1 MAPKKSEEILS
12 IALKVYRESLE
23 NEKTIQQLCDE
34 YGIGRATY
42 YKYAKTNNEL
52 FEALDEFDKEQK
64 RLLYT
69 EMRTAKLKALK
80 ILTQEILSPLLSAG
94 GRLYVLRELEKY
106 MEEIENE
113 LNIVGEEDLA
123 AQILRTLPPLEYGRN
138 VLEPPDPRDR
148 YSTGEL
154 IVFEDEEDE

>member
-1 MAPKKSEEILS
+1 MRPKKSEEILS

-34 YGIGRATY
+34 YGMNRRTY
-42 YKYAKTNNEL
+42 YRYARTNNEL
-52 FEALDEFDKEQK
+52 FEALDEFDKEEK

-80 ILTQEILSPLLSAG
+80 MLTQEILSPLLSPG
-94 GRLYVLRELEKY
+94 SRIHVLHELEKY
-106 MEEIENE
+106 QEEIENE

-123 AQILRTLPPLEYGRN
+123 SAILRTLPPLEYGKN
-138 VLEPPDPRDR
+138 VLEPPDPKDR
-148 YSTGEL
+148 YSDGEL
-154 IVFEDEEDE
+154 NVFED